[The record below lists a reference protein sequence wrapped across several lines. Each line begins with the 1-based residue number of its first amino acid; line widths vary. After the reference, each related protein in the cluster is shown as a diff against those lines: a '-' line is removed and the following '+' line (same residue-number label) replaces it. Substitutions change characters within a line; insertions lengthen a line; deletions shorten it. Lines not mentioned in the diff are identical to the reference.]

1 MKSPGKRSRKVANF
15 LQRLA
20 HTGDGV
26 FAVDPDHHITLWN
39 QAAESLLGYSDEE
52 VLGKNCHDVIQG
64 RDCNGLVICSKQ
76 CSHFEVAKSLRRLPN
91 KNLCARS
98 KKGTDVWINVTTL
111 SILSQRRRLS
121 TLVHFFRNVG
131 EITGSRERE
140 RELPGFEAKLVSGSA
155 SQTESHRRND
165 ERNAKS
171 VPLTGREH
179 EVLCHL
185 AEGMS
190 TKIISERLYVSRI
203 TVKNHVQSIL
213 KKLQVHSRVEAI
225 VLAFRRGLV

>member
-1 MKSPGKRSRKVANF
+1 MSSQRTRSRKAASLLDQLV
-15 LQRLA
+15 

-26 FAVDPDHHITLWN
+26 FAVDRHHRIIQWN
-39 QAAESLLGYSDEE
+39 LAAKVLLGYSAQE
-52 VLGKNCHDVIQG
+52 VLGKYCHDVIQG
-64 RDCNGLVICSKQ
+64 RDSNGVLICNKQ
-76 CSHFEVAKSLRRLPN
+76 CSHFKAAKSLRRLSN
-91 KNLCARS
+91 ENLCARS
-98 KKGTDVWINVTTL
+98 KNGTDVWINVTTL
-111 SILSQRRRLS
+111 SVFSQRRKLS
-121 TLVHFFRNVG
+121 ALAHFFRKVDDN
-131 EITGSRERE
+131 TGHPVREK
-140 RELPGFEAKLVSGSA
+140 ELAVPEAKSVPGFA

-171 VPLTGREH
+171 VPLTGREY
-179 EVLCHL
+179 EVLCLL
-185 AEGMS
+185 AEGTS